1 MEWRQVKVAF
11 RAEDR
16 ALAVELISALFFD
29 LGVSGVEIQD
39 PVPDPA
45 ADWADTPT
53 EIPGEDAVVAYFPE
67 NAAFYERITTLEE
80 GLERLRREQ
89 GLEIWMGLRTV
100 DEEDWAEAWKT
111 FFWPEKV
118 GARVVVKPTWRE
130 YAPASP
136 DEVVIEIDPGM
147 AFGTGGHP
155 TTALCIRMIEVHL
168 RPGASVLDV
177 GTGSGILLAVAA
189 RLGAGRLRGVD
200 MDPVAVEVTSA
211 NLRING
217 VRPGEYRVTSGH
229 LTRRISDRY
238 DLVLA
243 NILTD
248 VIIALLDDLDRVL
261 APGGMA
267 VLSGIT
273 SENRD
278 RVAKKA
284 AATGFSPVDMQEEDG
299 WVVFCMRR
307 TREATRFPGT
317 GRIPG
322 GRP

>member
-1 MEWRQVKVAF
+1 
-11 RAEDR
+11 
-16 ALAVELISALFFD
+16 
-29 LGVSGVEIQD
+29 
-39 PVPDPA
+39 
-45 ADWADTPT
+45 
-53 EIPGEDAVVAYFPE
+53 
-67 NAAFYERITTLEE
+67 
-80 GLERLRREQ
+80 
-89 GLEIWMGLRTV
+89 
-100 DEEDWAEAWKT
+100 
-111 FFWPEKV
+111 
-118 GARVVVKPTWRE
+118 
-130 YAPASP
+130 
-136 DEVVIEIDPGM
+136 M

-177 GTGSGILLAVAA
+177 GTGSGILLATAA

-200 MDPVAVEVTSA
+200 MDPVAVEVASA

-229 LTRRISDRY
+229 LTRRISGRY

-284 AATGFSPVDMQEEDG
+284 AETGFSPVDMQEEDG

-317 GRIPG
+317 GRIRG